1 MAFHDLS
8 KLGWLLDSA
17 AARGEASPMRS
28 PSLHL
33 LALLGAALWHT
44 TPAAGQAAIASDL
57 WRVAAGTLAVPA
69 AIASDGSA
77 ALWTP
82 AILVPPGGW
91 LRVGVESV
99 HSPSEIGV
107 NGALAAV
114 ALRAGRV
121 TLNAVYGRMGLDDLV
136 RTETSPEALGG
147 SIPVYAQV
155 LSLGAA
161 RPFGASFTAGA
172 AARLLSGRLATR
184 GRAQLGIDLGLVYS
198 GVSRLRLGV
207 ATRFFD
213 PTLGE
218 AEQASSYE
226 FGVEYGM
233 ADLTL
238 GATRSD
244 VRLRYGATAS
254 HGEGVQ
260 HLLSA
265 GLGIGGALAL
275 DLGAAREQSAG
286 GNVWRSRSALG
297 VTAGR
302 YRVQVGRDGGAN
314 GFGATYRFGV
324 AAMVR

>member
-1 MAFHDLS
+1 
-8 KLGWLLDSA
+8 
-17 AARGEASPMRS
+17 MRS

-44 TPAAGQAAIASDL
+44 TPAAGQAAVASDL

-184 GRAQLGIDLGLVYS
+184 GRAQLGIDL
-198 GVSRLRLGV
+198 
-207 ATRFFD
+207 
-213 PTLGE
+213 
-218 AEQASSYE
+218 
-226 FGVEYGM
+226 
-233 ADLTL
+233 
-238 GATRSD
+238 
-244 VRLRYGATAS
+244 
-254 HGEGVQ
+254 
-260 HLLSA
+260 
-265 GLGIGGALAL
+265 
-275 DLGAAREQSAG
+275 
-286 GNVWRSRSALG
+286 
-297 VTAGR
+297 
-302 YRVQVGRDGGAN
+302 
-314 GFGATYRFGV
+314 
-324 AAMVR
+324 